1 MTSGTVSPA
10 TAPDVEVPRWVH
22 RFAVLT
28 ACATLG
34 LIFVGGL
41 VTSTGSGL
49 VVPDWPLSFGQVFPP
64 MVGGVF
70 FEHGHRMVAAFVG
83 VLTVTLAVLL
93 ANWEPRAWVRR
104 LGWGALAA
112 VLVQGSLG
120 GLTVLLRLPTAVSVT
135 HACLAQVFF
144 CLTVAIAVCTSP
156 RWLSSRQ
163 VAVES
168 VAPSLRVLTRV
179 TVGLIFVQL
188 ILGALMR
195 HTGAGLAI
203 PDFPLAFGRVIPPF
217 ESQGVVIHFLHRTG
231 ALVVAIVISWTVA
244 HVLNR
249 FRTEAQLRRP
259 AVALFVLLLV
269 QVTLGALTIW
279 TQRAVTPMTAHVAI
293 GAAVLATSLILAL
306 RATQLIGHHTSQV
319 QTQTL
324 VSRRVTV

>member
-1 MTSGTVSPA
+1 MSSETVAPA
-10 TAPDVEVPRWVH
+10 AAHETPLWVH

-49 VVPDWPLSFGQVFPP
+49 AVPDWPLSFGQVFPP

-93 ANWEPRAWVRR
+93 ANWEPRAWVRW

-156 RWLSSRQ
+156 HWWASRQ
-163 VAVES
+163 VAVETA
-168 VAPSLRVLTRV
+168 APSLRVLTRL
-179 TVGLIFVQL
+179 TVGFIFVQL

-217 ESQGVVIHFLHRTG
+217 ESQGVAIHFLHRMG

-244 HVLNR
+244 RVLSR

-259 AVALFVLLLV
+259 ALALFALLML
-269 QVTLGALTIW
+269 QLTLGALTIW

-293 GAAVLATSLILAL
+293 GAAVLATSVMLAL
-306 RATQLIGHHTSQV
+306 RATQLVGHPVSQM

-324 VSRRVTV
+324 VSERVTV